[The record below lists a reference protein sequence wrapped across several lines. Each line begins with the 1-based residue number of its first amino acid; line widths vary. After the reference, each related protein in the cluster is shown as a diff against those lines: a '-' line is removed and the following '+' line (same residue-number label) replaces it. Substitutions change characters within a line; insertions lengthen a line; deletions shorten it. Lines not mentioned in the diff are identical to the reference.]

1 MSDWRDSIGKTGEQ
15 AGRVVF
21 RDKPAPPAKGKGGL
35 ITILLLLVV
44 AGGGAGGFAWWKAQA
59 RPVEDAPAQPA
70 PEPEPFAAIADPE
83 PVADV
88 PEAALP
94 IEPAPLVVAPEVG
107 PTLPV
112 KPVRA
117 VDVAA
122 IKRGIDL
129 LERNAAEHRNA
140 AAAWQAKIDTGLTQR
155 FSSPGGYRTY
165 LEIQRDDLRRA
176 IATKDGALKF
186 RAEQN
191 IELFNAKVL
200 EYRGKKAHELEVLG
214 SIESRLADERTRLP

>member
-1 MSDWRDSIGKTGEQ
+1 MADWRDSIGQT
-15 AGRVVF
+15 ANTATRVQF
-21 RDKPAPPAKGKGGL
+21 REKPAPTKGKGGL
-35 ITILLLLVV
+35 AAALLLLVV
-44 AGGGAGGFAWWKAQA
+44 AGGGAGGFVWWKAQGGI
-59 RPVEDAPAQPA
+59 VVGAPTQPA

-88 PEAALP
+88 PEAALLV
-94 IEPAPLVVAPEVG
+94 EPAPLIVAPEVG
-107 PTLPV
+107 PTLPI
-112 KPVRA
+112 KPVRV

-122 IKRGIDL
+122 IQRGIDL
-129 LERNAAEHRNA
+129 LQRKAVEHRNA

-155 FSSPGGYRTY
+155 FSSPGGYKTY

-176 IATKDGALKF
+176 IATKDGALQF

-200 EYRGKKAHELEVLG
+200 EYRTKKAHDLDVLE
-214 SIESRLADERTRLP
+214 SIESRLKAERARLP